1 MATAVSPESVTGS
14 GADGGS
20 RRARFERWRQE
31 RPFWGCAI
39 AIFAGIEIYLVAA
52 APLKVMA
59 MQGLPGLL
67 TLGVALIAMV
77 LGGVTLFQPHL
88 RSLTGLLTVVLGPL
102 SIMATNLGG
111 FIVGT
116 VLLVVGGGLMLAWV
130 PGDAVVVGGEQA
142 EPTGLPSGVPS
153 GAPEAAAPT
162 AVAREPRPA
171 GRRPA
176 ARTGITGVID
186 TLFGRDQRKPEPAPK
201 KKPPQVKKRPPQKR
215 PGQPGPQRAAQRTT
229 AGDGPPAQEP
239 R

>member
-1 MATAVSPESVTGS
+1 MATAVSPESVTDS
-14 GADGGS
+14 GAGGS
-20 RRARFERWRQE
+20 RLARFKRWRQE

-111 FIVGT
+111 FIV
-116 VLLVVGGGLMLAWV
+116 
-130 PGDAVVVGGEQA
+130 VGGEVPEGAVVPADAPATRPVPRSA
-142 EPTGLPSGVPS
+142 E
-153 GAPEAAAPT
+153 
-162 AVAREPRPA
+162 
-171 GRRPA
+171 RRPQT
-176 ARTGITGVID
+176 RGGITGVID
-186 TLFGRDQRKPEPAPK
+186 TLFGRTQQKRKPAPK
-201 KKPPQVKKRPPQKR
+201 KKPPQGKKRPPQKR